1 MKIPPGPRY
10 VLPATVAVAFLG
22 MAVLTFADVIGR
34 YFLNAPIPGAFEIVG
49 LVLGFATMGA
59 LPLVT
64 FRERHITVDL
74 LDGAFRGRLRR
85 ARRTAVRLGTA
96 AATAFMAERLLAAA
110 ADEWASDFV
119 TENLGVTRAPLLFLM
134 AALCAVAAA
143 GMLIAAIRGRPP
155 DSGSPDA
162 C

>member
-1 MKIPPGPRY
+1 MRAPPGLRR
-10 VLPATVAVAFLG
+10 VLPAAVAAAVLG
-22 MAVLTFADVIGR
+22 MAALTFADVIGR

-59 LPLVT
+59 FPLVT

-74 LDGAFRGRLRR
+74 FDGAFRGRARR

-96 AATAFMAERLLAAA
+96 AAAAFMAERLLAAA
-110 ADEWASDFV
+110 ADEWANDFV
-119 TENLGVTRAPLLFLM
+119 TENLGVTRAPLLVLM
-134 AALCAVAAA
+134 AALCAATAA
-143 GMLIAAIRGRPP
+143 GMLAAAIRGRPP
-155 DSGSPDA
+155 DPGEPGA

>member
-1 MKIPPGPRY
+1 MKIPPDPRY